1 MNEYVTIVL
10 EAATDP
16 SLAGTEVERTR
27 ERLARAGLLATNP
40 RRPGVGPDPVAVEA
54 AGRRGGAWHA
64 AVGHRQRESVTLF
77 ADTSAVV
84 KLYVPEIGAEALPV
98 GRRWITELTRVELPA
113 ALWRKWRGG
122 ELAAEDAV
130 LLVSAFEVD
139 YYGDEATEPR
149 FVVVRMTDAVLSGAA
164 RLVSVGDLRSSDAIQ
179 LASAVQARQVDGDVA
194 TFAAFDTRLRA
205 AAAGQ
210 GFGLVP

>member
-1 MNEYVTIVL
+1 M
-10 EAATDP
+10 
-16 SLAGTEVERTR
+16 
-27 ERLARAGLLATNP
+27 
-40 RRPGVGPDPVAVEA
+40 
-54 AGRRGGAWHA
+54 
-64 AVGHRQRESVTLF
+64 TLF
-77 ADTSAVV
+77 ADTSAVF
-84 KLYVPEIGAEALPV
+84 KLYVPEIGAEVLPV
-98 GRRWITELTRVELPA
+98 GETMVITELTRVELPA